1 MRITRKMIGIGLALG
16 TAAPVAATSFQ
27 LRIAPGQ
34 GPMLT
39 GPAGLHALD
48 IRTDDTLIRVI
59 APGTRIDKRGTI
71 RVLVMNLGKPAY
83 QFGPEEVALELAD
96 GTVLQEVPVAVFE
109 QGHDIVER
117 EASRAAAIE
126 RGVRSSLSS
135 VAQSANSGMTAATIN
150 GHQAGTDDVRSE
162 SLQHGRATDANNLPG
177 GQLLDDL
184 NGVLRPYTIGPKQAW
199 GGYLVFD
206 LPRQI
211 RRGTAGQPV
220 TIVVRTGGDVHRI
233 KATFGLL

>member
-27 LRIAPGQ
+27 LRIAPSQ

-59 APGTRIDKRGTI
+59 AAGTRIDKRGTI

-83 QFGPEEVALELAD
+83 QFGPDEVAIELAD
-96 GTVLQEVPVAVFE
+96 GTALQEVPVAVFE
-109 QGHDIVER
+109 QGHPLVER
-117 EASRAAAIE
+117 EVSRSAAIV

-135 VAQSANSGMTAATIN
+135 VAESANSGMTAATIN
-150 GHQAGTDDVRSE
+150 GH
-162 SLQHGRATDANNLPG
+162 
-177 GQLLDDL
+177 
-184 NGVLRPYTIGPKQAW
+184 
-199 GGYLVFD
+199 
-206 LPRQI
+206 
-211 RRGTAGQPV
+211 RRGPVTCAANRCNMTGQPMRASCPAASCS
-220 TIVVRTGGDVHRI
+220 TI
-233 KATFGLL
+233 